1 MKIREFVK
9 KHKLEISFSFFL
21 FCFAL
26 FLMLFLRIDTD
37 YFWHYKAGEEM
48 VTNSTILTKDIFS
61 WSLFQYS
68 WISHEWLFEVL
79 LYSLSIIF
87 GRLHL
92 FVYAFVIVLGL
103 LFFIFFVQKKEYLK
117 NLPFALL
124 WTIFFML
131 IFVSL
136 SGRPQLL
143 SFFLLAVSIYL
154 VYYYFYHP
162 KSKRIFFL
170 VPIWLMAAATL
181 QFRLPDGIHILLFA
195 LSFLNSFVLLFLMRF
210 LLGLMGFWFTQVW
223 ILERFLNDF
232 IKLFSGVLI
241 PIWFFPL
248 WLQRISDFLPF
259 KYIYYAPISLFI
271 DRLDSVYPAKTLL
284 FQLIW
289 IGLFYMLSQLVWR
302 RAVEIVT
309 IQGG

>member
-1 MKIREFVK
+1 MK
-9 KHKLEISFSFFL
+9 
-21 FCFAL
+21 AL
-26 FLMLFLRIDTD
+26 FGICTAVFPHAAVRISK
-37 YFWHYKAGEEM
+37 YRGIAVKVY
-48 VTNSTILTKDIFS
+48 
-61 WSLFQYS
+61 
-68 WISHEWLFEVL
+68 L
-79 LYSLSIIF
+79 LYTRNVIRQGLTYKF
-87 GRLHL
+87 NYFMKL
-92 FVYAFVIVLGL
+92 FSVFLKITIQY
-103 LFFIFFVQKKEYLK
+103 FIWK
-117 NLPFALL
+117 ALL
-124 WTIFFML
+124 HSGSYETSAGSVNLDVMIPY
-131 IFVSL
+131 IVVSSLMQMVL
-136 SGRPQLL
+136 SGRTISNVDQKIRTGAIAMDLMKPINFKWVCFGEAAGQVVYQL
-143 SFFLLAVSIYL
+143 
-154 VYYYFYHP
+154 
-162 KSKRIFFL
+162 IFFL